1 MKNFPDHLKQF
12 FFMAIVLM
20 IAFQSCKKDDPPPPE
35 THERGEIIQS
45 NSLETYTP
53 DNIQQILDAAGVQ
66 LPFVLNYDVEVLSVN
81 YYTVDGSGKEIVAS
95 GAFFIPQGADNFSL
109 LSLQHG
115 TETKR
120 NLVASVSP
128 SNSTEGVIGLVT
140 ASMGYVTLVPDYPGF
155 GVSDVMHP
163 YMHAELLTACVID
176 FMRAGKSYSSAN
188 NIVLD
193 GQVFLSGYS
202 EGGYVTLITQKI
214 IEEDYADEFSLTSVA
229 PMAGPYDLKG
239 MSDSIFQ
246 DVSYSTPAYVAF
258 LLTSYNE
265 IYEWN
270 RLDDFF
276 KAPYASMMPGLFN
289 GSKTWGE
296 IVNQLPATLSE
307 MMNPA
312 FIADYNNG
320 NETDVMAALQE
331 NTLLDW
337 TPQAPIHFFHGDA
350 DNVVPIQNTLTA
362 MEVFSANGAGNIQ
375 LTTIP
380 GGTHETAG
388 PYAIIGAIQ
397 WFESF

>member
-81 YYTVDGSGKEIVAS
+81 YYTVDGNGKEIVAS
-95 GAFFIPQGADNFSL
+95 GAFFIPQGADNLPL
-109 LSLQHG
+109 LSVQHG
-115 TETKR
+115 TKTKR

-128 SNSTEGVIGLVT
+128 NNSTEGIIGLVT

-163 YMHAELLTACVID
+163 YMHAESLTACVID

-193 GQVFLSGYS
+193 GHVFLSGYS

-246 DVSYSTPAYVAF
+246 DISYSTPAYVAF
-258 LLTSYNE
+258 FLTSYNE

-276 KAPYASMMPGLFN
+276 NAPYASMMPGLFN

-307 MMNPA
+307 VMNPA

-320 NETDVMAALQE
+320 NEADVMAALQE

-337 TPQAPIHFFHGDA
+337 TPQTPIHFFHGDA

>member
-1 MKNFPDHLKQF
+1 
-12 FFMAIVLM
+12 MAIVLM

-45 NSLETYTP
+45 NSLKTYTP
-53 DNIQQILDAAGVQ
+53 DNIQQILDTSGVQ
-66 LPFVLNYDVEVLSVN
+66 LPLVLNYDVEVLSVN

-95 GAFFIPQGADNFSL
+95 GAFFIPQGVDNLPL
-109 LSLQHG
+109 LSVQHG
-115 TETKR
+115 TQTKR

-128 SNSTEGVIGLVT
+128 NNSTEGVIGLVT

-163 YMHAELLTACVID
+163 YMHAESLTACVID

-188 NIVLD
+188 SIMLD
-193 GQVFLSGYS
+193 GDIFLSGYS

-214 IEEDYADEFSLTSVA
+214 IEEDYADEFSIISVA

-246 DVSYSTPAYVAF
+246 DLSYSTPAYVAF
-258 LLTSYNE
+258 FLTSYNE

-276 KAPYASMMPGLFN
+276 KAPYASLMPGLFN

-320 NETDVMAALQE
+320 NEADVMAALQE

>member
-45 NSLETYTP
+45 NSLVTNTP
-53 DNIQQILDAAGVQ
+53 HNIQQILDAAGVQ